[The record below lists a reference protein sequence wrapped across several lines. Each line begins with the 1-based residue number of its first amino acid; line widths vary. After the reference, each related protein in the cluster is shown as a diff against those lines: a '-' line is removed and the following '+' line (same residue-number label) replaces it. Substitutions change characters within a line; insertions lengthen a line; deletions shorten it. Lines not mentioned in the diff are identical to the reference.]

1 MEQLLRIWQYVPLT
15 NSFEVQDICKE
26 VAETAHAK
34 KCPCCN
40 GKILCSEEVLEKL
53 GKCPDCC
60 LNDMLYEQYC
70 DYIEDLDALEHF

>member
-1 MEQLLRIWQYVPLT
+1 MDCFLKIWQYNPKT
-15 NSFEVQDICKE
+15 NGFEVQNICKD

-34 KCPCCN
+34 KCPCCT
-40 GKILCSEEVLEKL
+40 GRILCSEEVLAKL
-53 GKCPDCC
+53 GKCPDCY